1 MEAPIL
7 GVCRV
12 AGGRTSTHQAS
23 HNFTSCRSSSPHES
37 AYDLLPDQRH
47 ELVVDGYGAWSERM
61 GKLATYFSSNRF
73 FPLAAAKLAKHA
85 PLSTMATN
93 TYVTTA
99 CSADGSRLLAVGSVG
114 IFASTD
120 YGLTWLSNRTPTAVA
135 WVACA
140 SSADGSK
147 LVAAPN
153 YALGGMKIYT
163 RQSTPTPKLTLASS
177 TRQLALSWVIPST
190 PFLLQENSSLAA
202 ANWKTVL
209 AAPTLNLTNLQ
220 YSVTVRTT
228 NAHIFYR
235 LSTP

>member
-99 CSADGSRLLAVGSVG
+99 RSADGTLAISYLPTFRTITVDMYRLAGPPNARWFDPTNARYVAAAPLP
-114 IFASTD
+114 
-120 YGLTWLSNRTPTAVA
+120 LSNIGRRQFTPPVEE
-135 WVACA
+135 CC
-140 SSADGSK
+140 
-147 LVAAPN
+147 
-153 YALGGMKIYT
+153 
-163 RQSTPTPKLTLASS
+163 R
-177 TRQLALSWVIPST
+177 R
-190 PFLLQENSSLAA
+190 
-202 ANWKTVL
+202 
-209 AAPTLNLTNLQ
+209 
-220 YSVTVRTT
+220 
-228 NAHIFYR
+228 
-235 LSTP
+235 